1 MGEVFFLLKTPL
13 FSGKEAET
21 GEQKVREKERE
32 RRDPSLKKD
41 RMETGQ
47 YNGMKHRYISG
58 IMMVW

>member
-1 MGEVFFLLKTPL
+1 LKTPL

-32 RRDPSLKKD
+32 QRDPSLKKD